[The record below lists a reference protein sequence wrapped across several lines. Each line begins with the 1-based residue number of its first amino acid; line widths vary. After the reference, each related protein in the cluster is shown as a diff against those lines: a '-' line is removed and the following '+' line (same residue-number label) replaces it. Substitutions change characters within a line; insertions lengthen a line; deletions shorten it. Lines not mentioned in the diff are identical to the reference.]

1 MGKII
6 EQQAAH
12 YGLTVEQFIELMNDA
27 DDYQDYIEH
36 FGEKYAKNDSGVR
49 Q

>member
-1 MGKII
+1 MEQII

-12 YGLTVEQFIELMNDA
+12 YGLTVEQFTDLMSDA
-27 DDYQDYIEH
+27 AAYQDYIER
-36 FGEKYAKNDSGVR
+36 FGEKYAKNDSGFR

>member
-1 MGKII
+1 MEQII

-12 YGLTVEQFIELMNDA
+12 YGLTIDQFTDLMSDA
-27 DDYQDYIEH
+27 ATYQDYIEY
-36 FGEKYAKNDSGVR
+36 FGEKYAKNDFYFR

>member
-27 DDYQDYIEH
+27 ATYQDYIEH